1 MQPAQNLDEL
11 VVWQLASELSDL
23 CDALARAPRAEANRK
38 FCEQLR
44 ESSDSVPANVA
55 EGFGRYLPKENAHFV
70 RIAKGSL
77 LEARSWLLKGK
88 RRGYWP
94 ESEYEQAWRLSC
106 RTLKA
111 LLRYLQYLDSCDGQ
125 LPESIAGPRP
135 AKETRRSQT
144 KEPRTAEPRTAA
156 PRTAEP
162 RTPGT

>member
-11 VVWQLASELSDL
+11 VVWRLASELSDL
-23 CDALARAPRAEANRK
+23 CDALARAPRAAANRK

-70 RIAKGSL
+70 RVAKGSL

-88 RRGYWP
+88 RRRYWP
-94 ESEYEQAWRLSC
+94 ESDYEHAWRLSC

-111 LLRYLQYLDSCDGQ
+111 LLRYLKYLDSCDGE

-135 AKETRRSQT
+135 AKKRAARKPKSPEQNPEPE
-144 KEPRTAEPRTAA
+144 EPRT
-156 PRTAEP
+156 
-162 RTPGT
+162 

>member
-23 CDALARAPRAEANRK
+23 CDALARAPRAAANRK

-55 EGFGRYLPKENAHFV
+55 EGFGRYVPKQNAQFV
-70 RIAKGSL
+70 RVAKGSL

-88 RRGYWP
+88 RRRYWP
-94 ESEYEQAWRLSC
+94 DSDYEHAWRLSC

-111 LLRYLQYLDSCDGQ
+111 LLRYLKYLDSCDGQ
-125 LPESIAGPRP
+125 LPESIAGSRP
-135 AKETRRSQT
+135 AKKGAARKNPEQNP
-144 KEPRTAEPRTAA
+144 EPEEP
-156 PRTAEP
+156 
-162 RTPGT
+162 

>member
-1 MQPAQNLDEL
+1 MQPAKKLDEL

-23 CDALARAPRAEANRK
+23 CDALARAPRAAANRK

-70 RIAKGSL
+70 RVAKGSL

-88 RRGYWP
+88 RRRYWP
-94 ESEYEQAWRLSC
+94 EADYEHAWRLSC

-111 LLRYLQYLDSCDGQ
+111 LLRYLKYLDSCEGQ

-135 AKETRRSQT
+135 ARKRAR
-144 KEPRTAEPRTAA
+144 KPKK
-156 PRTAEP
+156 
-162 RTPGT
+162 PGTPNTRNPEPEP